1 MNKSQ
6 KLSLIDSVL
15 QNEPFI
21 KDFLLQYLNCLNDKE
36 YQEFFRQYINS
47 TDGSLTWNKDFY
59 KHKPL
64 IKRVKETL
72 IPTKGKETNDSMS

>member
-1 MNKSQ
+1 MTKDER
-6 KLSLIDSVL
+6 LSLIDSVL

-21 KDFLLQYLNCLNDKE
+21 KNFLLQYLNCLNDKE

-59 KHKPL
+59 EHKPL
-64 IKRVKETL
+64 IKRVGEKL
-72 IPTKGKETNDSMS
+72 MASKFNK

>member
-1 MNKSQ
+1 MKKNER
-6 KLSLIDSVL
+6 LSLIDCVL

-21 KDFLLQYLNCLNDKE
+21 KDFLLQYLNSLSDKE

-47 TDGSLTWNKDFY
+47 TDGSLTWNKDLY

-64 IKRVKETL
+64 VKRVGEKL
-72 IPTKGKETNDSMS
+72 MASKFNK

>member
-1 MNKSQ
+1 MKKNER
-6 KLSLIDSVL
+6 LSLIDSVL

-59 KHKPL
+59 KHKSL
-64 IKRVKETL
+64 IKRVGEKL
-72 IPTKGKETNDSMS
+72 MASKFNK

>member
-1 MNKSQ
+1 MKKDK
-6 KLSLIDSVL
+6 KLSLINSIL

-21 KDFLLQYLNCLNDKE
+21 KDFLLQYLNSLSDKE

-64 IKRVKETL
+64 VKRVGEKL
-72 IPTKGKETNDSMS
+72 MASKFNK

>member
-1 MNKSQ
+1 MK
-6 KLSLIDSVL
+6 KDERLSLIDSVL

-47 TDGSLTWNKDFY
+47 TDGSLTWNKNFY

-64 IKRVKETL
+64 IKRVGEKL
-72 IPTKGKETNDSMS
+72 MASKFNK